1 LQSRANYPVIKML
14 RLAFLPLI
22 FFAFLTYEQAQSQSL
37 YMNDNAIGL
46 SGGFGYASNTAS
58 LSATSYNFG
67 YSLNRKVDFMI
78 EYDRLTTPDFGGVQS
93 DFTGS
98 IVFYPKRKWEDDPF
112 TLQVFTS
119 GTNSTVPNRS
129 GFSATLGT
137 AISTEIK
144 SSNIT
149 SFFPRAGFLF
159 VPYRPGAPSQYSAIT
174 VDTSITFQL
183 SSGVRLLISPGY
195 FYEFGEHTSNFAL
208 TGRILI

>member
-1 LQSRANYPVIKML
+1 MF
-14 RLAFLPLI
+14 RLSLLSILFV
-22 FFAFLTYEQAQSQSL
+22 AFLTIDQAYSQSL
-37 YMNDNAIGL
+37 YMNDNTIGL
-46 SGGFGYASNTAS
+46 SGGFGYASNTAN
-58 LSATSYNFG
+58 LSGTSYNLG

-78 EYDRLTTPDFGGVQS
+78 EYDRLNTPDFGGVQS

-98 IVFYPKRKWEDDPF
+98 IVFYPKRKWEDDPY

-144 SSNIT
+144 SSEIT

-159 VPYRPGAPSQYSAIT
+159 VPFRPGSPSQYSAIT

-183 SSGVRLLISPGY
+183 SPGVRLLVSPGY
-195 FYEFGEHTSNFAL
+195 YYEFGEHTSNFAL

>member
-1 LQSRANYPVIKML
+1 ML
-14 RLAFLPLI
+14 RVSILSIFLIAF
-22 FFAFLTYEQAQSQSL
+22 FTFEQAQSQSL
-37 YMNDNAIGL
+37 YMNDNTIGF
-46 SGGFGYASNTAS
+46 SGGFGYSSNTAS

-98 IVFYPKRKWEDDPF
+98 IVFYPKRKWDDDPF